1 MRKFA
6 RILCSFAFMT
16 LLGSVS
22 LTAHAAS
29 ESEPNNTKGT
39 ATPVAIEESVT
50 AVLDSDNDTDW
61 YSFETTKKG
70 YFSIGFITDKHVMES
85 VDYYRGWDLEVYAS
99 DGQTKLYGMSKLRDS
114 YPSEKLPY
122 EPGKYY
128 IKVSANYNIYSSY
141 IDRIWGNYAPINVE
155 YSVVVHECEASDWEC
170 ESNNNRQTAN
180 PITAA
185 SHTIHATLGG
195 DDNYGDWF
203 SFELSTRS
211 MVTLDFMYDG
221 NVTVDKR
228 GKGVYVEFY
237 KDNETQPSR
246 SAYRL
251 IEDYTTSIAVP
262 AGKYYVHVGASF
274 TKSDSDRPQSGTE
287 YAVSYSATPTTAYD
301 EAERGTRMETTNTD
315 GLMFYRDNGNVYCY
329 DRDGTPV
336 VNSFACDGIYTYF
349 FQADRTAMKNRLT
362 YHPDGVHVIY
372 FDGYGHEVFSNFAN
386 VKKTVT
392 GENVDDYCF
401 FDVYGYLYV
410 DVVTYD
416 MSGKKLYYANEYGVM
431 DRSKWF
437 RFSDTAKWADGTPF
451 DRAGGDYGYAQS
463 DCSLMTNRYAYDWNG
478 TRCYLQGNG
487 VAKY

>member
-22 LTAHAAS
+22 LTVHAAS

-50 AVLDSDNDTDW
+50 AVLDSGNDTDW

-70 YFSIGFITDKHVMES
+70 YFSIDFITDKHVVENTS
-85 VDYYRGWDLEVYAS
+85 SYKGWRLELYAA
-99 DGQTKLYGMSKLRDS
+99 DGQTLLYELPKLRDS
-114 YPSEKLPY
+114 YATEKFPY
-122 EPGKYY
+122 DPGKYY
-128 IKVSANYNIYSSY
+128 IKISATTNDGRY
-141 IDRIWGNYAPINVE
+141 DELYAPINVE
-155 YSVVVHECEASDWEC
+155 YSVTVHEIEASDWEC

-185 SHTIHATLGG
+185 SRTIHATLGG
-195 DDNYGDWF
+195 DDDYGDWF

-228 GKGVYVEFY
+228 GKGVYVELY
-237 KDNETQPSR
+237 KDNEAQPRR
-246 SAYRL
+246 SASNL
-251 IEDYTTSIAVP
+251 TEDYMTSVAVP
-262 AGKYYVHVGASF
+262 AGKYYVHVGASVIN
-274 TKSDSDRPQSGTE
+274 SSSYSPQSGTE

-372 FDGYGHEVFSNFAN
+372 FDGYGHEVFSDFAN

-416 MSGKKLYYANEYGVM
+416 RSGKKLYYANEYGVM